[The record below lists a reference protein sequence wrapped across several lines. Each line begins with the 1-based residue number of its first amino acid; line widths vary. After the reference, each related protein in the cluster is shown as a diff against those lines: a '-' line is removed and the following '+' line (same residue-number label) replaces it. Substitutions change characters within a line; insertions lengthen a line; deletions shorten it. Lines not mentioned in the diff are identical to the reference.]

1 MECTGMVDVKTYECF
16 PTLIHEVKM
25 DIETYDKINM
35 KMYVQRNYITDGS
48 INDDLH
54 TMSYFKPLSLKVL
67 AYSEKI
73 LRHSGYEFDKLE
85 ITNMWGNL
93 LNKGG
98 DHSPHTHSNNILS
111 GVYYLKSGSP
121 IQFFDPRPQANV
133 MIPKKKTDTKYN
145 SNMIQL
151 DSTVDTAL
159 FFPSWLMH
167 WVPPT
172 PNERISVAWN
182 VLARG
187 HYGNPKTLQNAYI

>member
-1 MECTGMVDVKTYECF
+1 MHTFKCF

-25 DIETYDKINM
+25 NIGSHDKTNMRTYIE
-35 KMYVQRNYITDGS
+35 RDGR
-48 INDDLH
+48 NDDLH
-54 TMSYFKPLSLKVL
+54 TMSYFKSLSSKVL
-67 AYSEKI
+67 EHSEKI
-73 LRHSGYEFDKLE
+73 LKDYGYEFEKLE

-93 LNKGG
+93 LNEGA

-133 MIPKKKTDTKYN
+133 MIPKKKTNTKYN
-145 SNMIQL
+145 SNMVQL

>member
-1 MECTGMVDVKTYECF
+1 MEYSSMVDVKTHECF

-25 DIETYDKINM
+25 NIGSHDKTNMRTYIE
-35 KMYVQRNYITDGS
+35 RDGRS
-48 INDDLH
+48 DDLH
-54 TMSYFKPLSLKVL
+54 TMSYFKSLSSKVL
-67 AYSEKI
+67 ECSEKI
-73 LRHSGYEFDKLE
+73 LKDYGHEFEKLE
-85 ITNMWGNL
+85 ITSMWGNL
-93 LNKGG
+93 LHEGA

-133 MIPKKKTDTKYN
+133 MIPKKKTNTKYN
-145 SNMIQL
+145 CNVIQL

-172 PNERISVAWN
+172 PNERISVSWN
-182 VLARG
+182 VLIRG
-187 HYGNPKTLQNAYI
+187 HYGDPNTLQNAYI

>member
-1 MECTGMVDVKTYECF
+1 MVDVKTHECF

-25 DIETYDKINM
+25 NIGSHDKTNMRTYIE
-35 KMYVQRNYITDGS
+35 RDGRS
-48 INDDLH
+48 DDLH
-54 TMSYFKPLSLKVL
+54 TMSYFKSLSSKVL
-67 AYSEKI
+67 ECSEKI
-73 LRHSGYEFDKLE
+73 LKDYGHEFEKLE
-85 ITNMWGNL
+85 ITSMWGNL
-93 LNKGG
+93 LHEGA

-133 MIPKKKTDTKYN
+133 MIPKKKTNTKYN
-145 SNMIQL
+145 CNVIQL

-172 PNERISVAWN
+172 PNERISVSWN
-182 VLARG
+182 VLIRG
-187 HYGNPKTLQNAYI
+187 HYGDPNTLQNAYI

>member
-1 MECTGMVDVKTYECF
+1 MHTFKCF

-25 DIETYDKINM
+25 NIGSYDKTNM
-35 KMYVQRNYITDGS
+35 RGYIELDGR
-48 INDDLH
+48 NDDLH
-54 TMSYFKPLSLKVL
+54 TMSYFKSLSSKVL
-67 AYSEKI
+67 EYSEKI
-73 LRHSGYEFDKLE
+73 LKDYGYEFEKLE
-85 ITNMWGNL
+85 ITSMWGNL
-93 LNKGG
+93 LHEGA

-133 MIPKKKTDTKYN
+133 MMPRKKTNTKYN
-145 SNMIQL
+145 SNMVQL

-172 PNERISVAWN
+172 PNERISVSWN
-182 VLARG
+182 VLIRG
-187 HYGNPKTLQNAYI
+187 HYGDPKTLQNAYI